1 MDNLLLLILIIIG
14 NLSLYWILFGKKR
27 FENKHMKEKLENNFS
42 IVNKGTPTLFTKI
55 KRGKN

>member
-27 FENKHMKEKLENNFS
+27 FEQKYLQKNEKITEEPS
-42 IVNKGTPTLFTKI
+42 HA
-55 KRGKN
+55 GKTSGH